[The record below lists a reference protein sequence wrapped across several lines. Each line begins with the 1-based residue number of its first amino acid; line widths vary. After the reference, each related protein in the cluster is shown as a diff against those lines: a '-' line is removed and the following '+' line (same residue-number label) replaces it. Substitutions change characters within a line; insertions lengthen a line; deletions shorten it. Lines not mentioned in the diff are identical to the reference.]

1 MFAFPVEKRFRSVF
15 NFSLH
20 LRKRVE
26 KRGAVS
32 ISHISYSR
40 DVCAGV
46 GSEKE
51 SKRSIA
57 RPNHG
62 SVLNLQQT

>member
-20 LRKRVE
+20 LRKRVGKE
-26 KRGAVS
+26 GAVL

-46 GSEKE
+46 GSEGE
-51 SKRSIA
+51 SKLSIA

-62 SVLNLQQT
+62 SILNLKQT